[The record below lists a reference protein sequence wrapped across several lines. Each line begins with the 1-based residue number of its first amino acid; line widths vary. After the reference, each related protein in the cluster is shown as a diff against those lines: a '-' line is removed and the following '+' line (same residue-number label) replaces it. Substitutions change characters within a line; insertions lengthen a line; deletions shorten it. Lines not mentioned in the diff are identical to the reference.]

1 MDITMLKQQSRL
13 FTELAVLLDA
23 VTLLTAFFIAHGVVQ
38 HVYHRLQDINEYT
51 WALLIILPTWLL
63 LLSYAGIYGSMRTRR
78 FGEIFGQL
86 FKVHIGGSLV
96 ITSLIYLLDPKGF
109 SRMLVGA
116 FILISLVLMTTVK
129 GAVKH
134 ILIYFRRKGYNTR
147 NVLIVGNGEKAR
159 YFARLVKDHANWGL
173 VITGIIPFCDD
184 DRDAPADGCLKMGT
198 IDSLNDFCKKKM
210 VDEVVFSLTTEQ
222 MPLID
227 DHITA
232 LQEMGITVR
241 MVIDLFDIPTARKEI
256 TLFNDELPMLTFYGK
271 AFGAE
276 QLFLKRC
283 LDIAG
288 SLTGLVITALLLP
301 FIALAIRLES
311 KGPPFFG
318 QIRVGENGRIFK
330 CWKFRSM
337 FVDAEARK
345 QDLMAHNEM
354 QGAMFKIKD
363 DPRVTIVGK
372 FIRKTSIDEL
382 PQFWNVLKGEMSLV
396 GTRPPTPDEVATYE
410 NWHRKRIC
418 IKPGITGL
426 WQVSGRNR
434 IDDFDEVVRLDIR
447 YIEEWS
453 LWLDIKLL
461 AKTVWVVIARRGA
474 S

>member
-1 MDITMLKQQSRL
+1 M
-13 FTELAVLLDA
+13 
-23 VTLLTAFFIAHGVVQ
+23 
-38 HVYHRLQDINEYT
+38 
-51 WALLIILPTWLL
+51 
-63 LLSYAGIYGSMRTRR
+63 
-78 FGEIFGQL
+78 
-86 FKVHIGGSLV
+86 
-96 ITSLIYLLDPKGF
+96 DPKGF

-116 FILISLVLMTTVK
+116 FILISLALMTTVK
-129 GAVKH
+129 AIVKQ
-134 ILIYFRRKGYNTR
+134 ILNHFRRKGYNTR
-147 NVLIVGNGEKAR
+147 NVLIVGIGEKAR
-159 YFARLVKDHANWGL
+159 YFAQLVKDHADWGL
-173 VITGIIPFCDD
+173 VITGIIPFCED
-184 DRDAPADGCLKMGT
+184 DRGEANADCLKLGT
-198 IDSLNDFCKKKM
+198 IDNLNDICKRKM
-210 VDEVVFSLTTEQ
+210 VDEVVFSLTPEQ

-227 DHITA
+227 DHIA
-232 LQEMGITVR
+232 SLQEMGITVR
-241 MVIDLFDIPTARKEI
+241 MVIDIYDIPTARKEI
-256 TLFNDELPMLTFYGK
+256 TLFHDELPMLTFYGK
-271 AFGAE
+271 AFDAE

-288 SLTGLVITALLLP
+288 SLVGLIIIGLLLP

-311 KGPPFFG
+311 KGPLLFG
-318 QIRVGENGRIFK
+318 QDRVGENGRIFK

-337 FVDAEARK
+337 FVDAEERK
-345 QDLMAHNEM
+345 MDLMARNEM

-363 DPRVTIVGK
+363 DPRVTKVGK

-410 NWHRKRIC
+410 NWQRKRIC

-434 IDDFDEVVRLDIR
+434 IEAFDEVARLDIR

-461 AKTVWVVIARRGA
+461 AKTFWVVFARRGA